1 VQDFDRERK
10 LLLERLHSENEVS
23 FIEIAKLRR
32 TLELKTKELSRIKKL
47 AKNIL
52 DQRTEVEQ
60 FFLDALEK
68 VKTEVITNRYDQ

>member
-1 VQDFDRERK
+1 MQDFDRERK